1 MARPETSPIDY
12 YYSPIS
18 AFAYLGE
25 AELRRIAR
33 RHRQVVRY
41 LPIDLDRVRATL
53 GLAMPADLGDAR
65 RSYRLVELNRWSRQ
79 RRLEIRLKPLHWPIA
94 SPLAARLIHAAEL
107 TGLDPGPLSQ
117 ALLRA
122 VWCEDRNIADLGDLR
137 DLVDTAG
144 FDPDKLLALAD
155 TNAVIE
161 RFEAATEAAIRR
173 GVFGSPT
180 YFWRGEM
187 FYGQDRLD
195 FLDRAIAAARR
206 AERPR

>member
-25 AELRRIAR
+25 GELRRIAK
-33 RHRQVVRY
+33 RHRQAIRY
-41 LPIDLDRVRATL
+41 LPIDLDRVRAEL
-53 GLAMPADLGDAR
+53 GLVMPVDLAEAR

-161 RFEAATEAAIRR
+161 RFEAATQAAIRR

-187 FYGQDRLD
+187 FFGQDRLD

>member
-1 MARPETSPIDY
+1 MARPETSSIDY

-25 AELRRIAR
+25 GELRRIAR
-33 RHRQVVRY
+33 RHRQAIRY
-41 LPIDLDRVRATL
+41 LPVDLDRVRATL
-53 GLAMPADLGDAR
+53 GLVMPADQAEAR

-79 RRLEIRLKPLHWPIA
+79 RRLEIRLKPLHWPVS
-94 SPLAARLIHAAEL
+94 SPLAARLVHAADL

-137 DLVDTAG
+137 DLVDAAG

-161 RFEAATEAAIRR
+161 RFEAATQAAIRR

-206 AERPR
+206 AETPR

>member
-25 AELRRIAR
+25 GELRRIAK
-33 RHRQVVRY
+33 RHRQTIRY
-41 LPIDLDRVRATL
+41 LPIDLERVRAAL
-53 GLAMPADLGDAR
+53 GLVVPADAADAR
-65 RSYRLVELNRWSRQ
+65 RSYRLVELNRWARQ
-79 RRLEIRLKPLHWPIA
+79 RRLDIRLKPLHWPIA
-94 SPLAARLIHAAEL
+94 SPLAARLVHAAEL

-117 ALLRA
+117 ALLRG
-122 VWCEDRNIADLGDLR
+122 VWRDERNIADLGDLR
-137 DLVDTAG
+137 DLIDTAG
-144 FDPDKLLALAD
+144 FDADKLLALAD

-161 RFEAATEAAIRR
+161 RFEGATQAAIRR

-187 FYGQDRLD
+187 FFGQDRLD

-206 AERPR
+206 AEQPR